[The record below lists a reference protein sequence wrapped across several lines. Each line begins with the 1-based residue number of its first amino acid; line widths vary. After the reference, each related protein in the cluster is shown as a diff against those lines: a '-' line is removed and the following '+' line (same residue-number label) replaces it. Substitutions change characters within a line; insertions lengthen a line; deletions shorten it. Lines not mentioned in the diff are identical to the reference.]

1 MVSAAGRIKGAAP
14 RLLPWLLAANPV
26 NYGRPCKLS
35 CAEAL
40 AAALYICGWQPA
52 AKRLMSRFKWCVA
65 APSLRHRRRRC
76 WRLPFARWPHS
87 HAGLPPSFHPP
98 PLCRGHSFL
107 SLNEALLDRYA
118 ACDTAAAVIEAQAQ
132 HLQQMQAGGGPRR
145 SLPAGMG
152 AGEEEERAL
161 EEAGDG
167 SYLQRGMLPP
177 SESEDEYSTGGED
190 EVGGAPGAAAAAAG
204 MGAAQG
210 QQQDS
215 YLPAGL
221 LPPSESED
229 EYGTEADEEAEE
241 GPQQQQQGPGGQVSG
256 SAAGEGQ
263 QRQRQQG
270 LGGAAEQTEA
280 SLQGLKLG

>member
-1 MVSAAGRIKGAAP
+1 VVSAAGRIKGAAP

-52 AKRLMSRFKWCVA
+52 AKRLMSRFKW
-65 APSLRHRRRRC
+65 
-76 WRLPFARWPHS
+76 
-87 HAGLPPSFHPP
+87 
-98 PLCRGHSFL
+98 GHSFL

-161 EEAGDG
+161 EEADDG